1 VALAFAEET
10 KSEYTKKVDDTK
22 KDKRGLYGAL
32 GYGYSGLGGLSG
44 YGLDS
49 YGLGGLNAYSSLPIG
64 VSHGV
69 STVLT
74 KEVAV
79 PVPQPIAVPVEK
91 QVPVPVKVSLFLH
104 YFSIPLLGY

>member
-32 GYGYSGLGGLSG
+32 GYGYGLGGLSG
-44 YGLDS
+44 YDS

-74 KEVAV
+74 KEIAV
-79 PVPQPIAVPVEK
+79 PVPQPVAVPVEK
-91 QVPVPVKVSLFLH
+91 HVPVPVKVLLFLH
-104 YFSIPLLGY
+104 YFSFPLLGY